1 MAQLEVHV
9 EDRVATATVNRPEA
23 MNAMSGELLASIIEE
38 FGKLGARQDVGCII
52 LTGAG
57 EKSFIAGADI
67 KEMKDKDAAGGRAWA
82 ELGQRVTLAIEGAPQ
97 PVIAA
102 VNGYALGGG
111 CEIAMACDLR
121 LASAN
126 ARFGQPEINLG
137 VIPGWSATQR
147 LVRLCGSGIAR
158 ELVYTGRMMDADEA
172 LRYGLVNAVYPKD
185 ELLSKAREMAETMAS
200 KSWIVQRYAKEA
212 MRRALDQDL
221 AGGLALEANLF
232 GLCFATE
239 DQKEGMSAFVDKR
252 QAEFKHR

>member
-1 MAQLEVHV
+1 MAQLEVQA
-9 EDRVATATVNRPEA
+9 DGRVATVTVNRPEA
-23 MNAMSGELLASIIEE
+23 LNAMSGELLRTIIEE
-38 FGKLGARQDVGCII
+38 FGRLADRDDVGCII

-57 EKSFIAGADI
+57 EKSFIVGADI
-67 KEMKDKDAAGGRAWA
+67 KEMKDKNAAGGRAWA
-82 ELGQRVTLAIEGAPQ
+82 ELGQQVTLAIEAVPQ

-121 LASAN
+121 LASEN

-158 ELVYTGRMMDADEA
+158 ELVYTGRMIDAEEA
-172 LRYGLVNAVYPKD
+172 LRWGLVNAVYPAG
-185 ELLSKAREMAETMAS
+185 ELLPKAKEMAETIAS
-200 KSWIVQRYAKEA
+200 KSWVVQGYAKTA
-212 MRRALDQDL
+212 MKRALDQDL

-239 DQKEGMSAFVDKR
+239 DQKEGMAAFVDKR
-252 QAEFKHR
+252 QADFKHR